1 MKQLSVF
8 VTFLVTIILSGIAI
22 NAQSQE
28 CDSWIKGNYQPN
40 ENYKGFLCSNEG
52 LIYEATYNYVTSSS
66 HIVCKDDQLNILY
79 ESTIDIDNFMEKKL
93 GRKLQIKRI
102 ETNILG

>member
-1 MKQLSVF
+1 MQTLSDREGSQF
-8 VTFLVTIILSGIAI
+8 KSENGTTWARFKAGKT
-22 NAQSQE
+22 QST
-28 CDSWIKGNYQPN
+28 
-40 ENYKGFLCSNEG
+40 
-52 LIYEATYNYVTSSS
+52 AA
-66 HIVCKDDQLNILY
+66 